1 MCLQGLKIRYRG
13 PTQRSKLHG
22 DSISGE
28 ESIMCKHSERKEY
41 GGRLY
46 SEQTLLK
53 CQLETH
59 FLLHKGVGNMSTIS
73 LDILYYNVGFIYM

>member
-1 MCLQGLKIRYRG
+1 
-13 PTQRSKLHG
+13 
-22 DSISGE
+22 
-28 ESIMCKHSERKEY
+28 MCKHSERKEY

>member
-1 MCLQGLKIRYRG
+1 
-13 PTQRSKLHG
+13 
-22 DSISGE
+22 
-28 ESIMCKHSERKEY
+28 MCKHSERKEY

-73 LDILYYNVGFIYM
+73 LDILYYNVGFIYMELVLDNTSLSSLSRGGGRILYVRYVTYS